1 MKKFPEDWFEWKIIG
16 ELKAKQGDV
25 WRLFQILSE
34 FVQGFD
40 LLHNIGPAVTFFGS
54 SRFGEDNPYYRKA
67 YETAYLFGKEGYA
80 IITGGGP
87 GIMEAANKG
96 AYDAGAESIGLQI
109 DIPNELNKNPYLT
122 KSLVFKHFF
131 VRKVMLIRYA
141 LGYIIFPGGFGTMD
155 ELFEAL
161 TLMQTKKMY
170 PFPILLFG
178 SEYWKP
184 LVRFMRHTMVEFGT
198 IDEDDMG
205 FFQIVDSPQEALDII
220 NRFVLEKNEIV
231 KNREMGNR
239 KFETLIRKL
248 KEKYRTNTGG
258 NLK

>member
-1 MKKFPEDWFEWKIIG
+1 MSKKWNKFHPLREWEIIG

-40 LLHNIGPAVTFFGS
+40 LLGELGPSVTFFGS
-54 SRFGEDNPYYRKA
+54 SRFTPDNVYYKLA
-67 YETAYLFGKEGYA
+67 YKTAYLLGKEGYTV
-80 IITGGGP
+80 ITGGGP

-96 AYDAGAESIGLQI
+96 AYEAGAESVGLQI
-109 DIPNELNKNPYLT
+109 DIPSEENKNPYLT
-122 KSLVFKHFF
+122 KRLLFKHFF

-141 LGYIIFPGGFGTMD
+141 LGYIIFPGGYGTFD

-161 TLMQTKKMY
+161 TLMQTRKMY

-184 LVRFMRHTMVEFGT
+184 LVKYMRHTMVEFGT
-198 IDEDDMG
+198 ISEDDLNY
-205 FFQIVDSPQEALDII
+205 FQIVDHPEEAVEII
-220 NRFVLEKNEIV
+220 NRFVFEKWKFLDHSFGSNKKFKPLLEKL
-231 KNREMGNR
+231 KR
-239 KFETLIRKL
+239 KY
-248 KEKYRTNTGG
+248 EKG
-258 NLK
+258 

>member
-1 MKKFPEDWFEWKIIG
+1 MKKFPRDWRSWKIIG

-25 WRLFQILSE
+25 WRLFRILSE

-40 LLHNIGPAVTFFGS
+40 FLDDLGPAVTFFGS
-54 SRFGEDNPYYRKA
+54 SRFDGCNPYYQKA
-67 YETAYLFGKEGYA
+67 YQTAKLFGKEGYA
-80 IITGGGP
+80 VITGGGP

-96 AYDAGAESIGLQI
+96 AYEAGAESVGLQI
-109 DIPNELNKNPYLT
+109 DIPAEANKNRYLT
-122 KSLVFKHFF
+122 RSLLFKHFF

-161 TLMQTKKMY
+161 TLMQTHKMY

-184 LVRFMRHTMVEFGT
+184 LVRFMRNTMVEFGT
-198 IDEDDMG
+198 IDEDDLG
-205 FFQIVDSPQEALDII
+205 YFQIIDTPEEAVEII
-220 NRFVLEKNEIV
+220 DRFVLEKSNLI
-231 KNREMGNR
+231 KDWKAGNP
-239 KFETLIRKL
+239 KFEKL
-248 KEKYRTNTGG
+248 LRRLREKYNQTPQG
-258 NLK
+258 